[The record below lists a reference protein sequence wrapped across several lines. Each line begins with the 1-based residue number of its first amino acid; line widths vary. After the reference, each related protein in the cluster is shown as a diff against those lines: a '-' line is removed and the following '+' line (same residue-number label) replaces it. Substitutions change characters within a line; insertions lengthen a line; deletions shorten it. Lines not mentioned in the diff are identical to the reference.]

1 MSYLRSS
8 TLVPWN
14 LLAVQF
20 GSQYKL
26 ERQFKAELLK
36 AVAKV
41 KLVYPNVKVTPT
53 DDGLLLSPSPT
64 PISAKR

>member
-14 LLAVQF
+14 LLMVQF
-20 GSQYKL
+20 GSQYNR
-26 ERQFKAELLK
+26 ERAFKARLLE
-36 AVAKV
+36 ALAKV
-41 KLVYPNVKVTPT
+41 KLVYPNAKVTPT

-64 PISAKR
+64 PISARR